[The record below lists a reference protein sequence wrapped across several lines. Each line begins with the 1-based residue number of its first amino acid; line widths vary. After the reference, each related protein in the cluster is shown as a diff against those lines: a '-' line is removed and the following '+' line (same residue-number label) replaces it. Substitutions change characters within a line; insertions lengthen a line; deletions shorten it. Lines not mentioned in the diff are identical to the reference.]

1 MGEQAFVINETP
13 TIDPRSLARR
23 RTRIRT
29 DVPLILVTC
38 TILIFGLLMLF
49 SASSDISLTVFG
61 NATYIFRR
69 QLVWLAI
76 GGFAALALTYFDYH
90 KFRRLLLPM
99 LLTLWISLVAVL
111 IIKDIRFNAARTIL
125 GGSIQPSELAK
136 LVIIIYLCFWLY
148 IRQDKLNDINVGL
161 IPMGLLLGFTGGL
174 IWLQPDLSAGATIL
188 ILGVMLFILAGGDWR
203 QILLITIVGGL
214 VGLVMVKVIHTGEA
228 RINSYIDGLKDPIQ
242 ASYQV
247 RRSLEAVVRGGLF
260 GVGIGQG
267 TVKLTGLPVP
277 HMDSIYAIIVEETGM
292 LGASFVMGM
301 YGLFLWRGLAIAKRA
316 QDQLG
321 SLLAGGM
328 TIWIVM
334 EAVINMAVI
343 IGLFPVTGNVLPL
356 ISYGGSNMVT
366 TLAGIGIILSVAR
379 NTTIKQIEKGD
390 SLGAVVN
397 LRRRD
402 RRRRVSRPRRS
413 ERVARE
419 S

>member
-1 MGEQAFVINETP
+1 MGEQAFVINETSS
-13 TIDPRSLARR
+13 IDPRVLGRR

-29 DVPLILVTC
+29 DVPLILVIATL
-38 TILIFGLLMLF
+38 LIFGLLMMF

-69 QLVWLAI
+69 QLMWLLVGGLVAI
-76 GGFAALALTYFDYH
+76 FLNYFDYH
-90 KFRRLLLPM
+90 KFRRLLIPM
-99 LLTLWISLVAVL
+99 LLMLWISLIAVL
-111 IIKDIRFNAARTIL
+111 IIKDIRFNAARTLL

-148 IRQDKLNDINVGL
+148 VRQDKLNDFNVGL

-188 ILGVMLFILAGGDWR
+188 ILGVLLFILAGGDWR
-203 QILLITIVGGL
+203 QILLIAIVGVL

-228 RINSYIDGLKDPIQ
+228 RINSYIAGLKDPIQ

-277 HMDSIYAIIVEETGM
+277 HMDSIFAIIVEETGM
-292 LGASFVMGM
+292 LGATFVMAL
-301 YGLFLWRGLAIAKRA
+301 YGIFLWRGLTIAKRA

-334 EAVINMAVI
+334 EAAINMAVI

-366 TLAGIGIILSVAR
+366 TMAAIGIIMSVAR
-379 NTTIKQIEKGD
+379 NSTIKQIEKGD

-413 ERVARE
+413 GRVARE

>member
-1 MGEQAFVINETP
+1 MGEQAIVINETP
-13 TIDPRSLARR
+13 STDPRVLGRR

-29 DVPLILVTC
+29 DVPLILVTA
-38 TILIFGLLMLF
+38 TILIFGLLMMF

-69 QLVWLAI
+69 QLMWLLV
-76 GGFAALALTYFDYH
+76 GGLVMIFLTYFDYH

-99 LLTLWISLVAVL
+99 LLSLWISLIAVL
-111 IIKDIRFNAARTIL
+111 IIKDIRFNAARTLL

-148 IRQDKLNDINVGL
+148 VRQDKLNDINVGL
-161 IPMGLLLGFTGGL
+161 MPMGLLLGFTGGL

-188 ILGVMLFILAGGDWR
+188 ILGVLLFILAGGDWR
-203 QILLITIVGGL
+203 QILLITIIGVL

-228 RINSYIDGLKDPIQ
+228 RINSYIAGLKDPIQ

-292 LGASFVMGM
+292 LGAIFVMAL
-301 YGLFLWRGLAIAKRA
+301 YGTFLWRGLAIAKRA

-334 EAVINMAVI
+334 EAAINMAVI

-379 NTTIKQIEKGD
+379 NSTIKQIEKGD
-390 SLGAVVN
+390 SLGAVVD

-413 ERVARE
+413 GRAPRE

>member
-1 MGEQAFVINETP
+1 MGQQAFVINETA
-13 TIDPRSLARR
+13 TVDPRSLARR

-29 DVPLILVTC
+29 DVPLILVTI

-61 NATYIFRR
+61 SSTYIFRR
-69 QLVWLAI
+69 QLIWLAV
-76 GGFAALALTYFDYH
+76 GGLAALLLTYFDYH

-99 LLTLWISLVAVL
+99 LLMLWISLLAVL
-111 IIKDIRFNAARTIL
+111 IIKDVRFNAARTIL
-125 GGSIQPSELAK
+125 GGSVQPSELAK

-148 IRQDKLNDINVGL
+148 VRQDKLNDINVGL

-228 RINSYIDGLKDPIQ
+228 RINSYIEGLKDPIQ

-260 GVGIGQG
+260 GVGIGEG

-301 YGLFLWRGLAIAKRA
+301 YGLFLWRGLTIARRA

-343 IGLFPVTGNVLPL
+343 IGLFPVTGNVLPM
-356 ISYGGSNMVT
+356 ISYGGSNMVS

-379 NTTIKQIEKGD
+379 NSTIKQIEKGE
-390 SLGAVVN
+390 SLGTVVN

-413 ERVARE
+413 ERVTRE

>member
-1 MGEQAFVINETP
+1 MGEQAFVIDDVP
-13 TIDPRSLARR
+13 AVDPRVLARR

-29 DVPLILVTC
+29 DVPIILVIA
-38 TILIFGLLMLF
+38 TIVIFGLLMLY
-49 SASSDISLTVFG
+49 SASSDISLLVFG
-61 NATYIFRR
+61 NPTYIFRR
-69 QLVWLAI
+69 QIIWLLVGGLAAI
-76 GGFAALALTYFDYH
+76 FLNYFDYH

-99 LLTLWISLVAVL
+99 LLTLWVALVAVL
-111 IIKDIRFNAARTIL
+111 IIKDVRFNASRTLL

-148 IRQDKLNDINVGL
+148 VRQDKLNDINVGL
-161 IPMGLLLGFTGGL
+161 IPMGLMLGFTGGL

-188 ILGVMLFILAGGDWR
+188 ILGVLLFILAGGDWR
-203 QILLITIVGGL
+203 QIVLITVIGIL
-214 VGLVMVKVIHTGEA
+214 VGFVMVKVIHTGEA
-228 RINSYIDGLKDPIQ
+228 RIDSYIAGLKDPIK

-277 HMDSIYAIIVEETGM
+277 HMDSIFAIIVEETGM
-292 LGASFVMGM
+292 LGAIFVMSL
-301 YGLFLWRGLAIAKRA
+301 YGIFLWRGLTIAKRA

-321 SLLAGGM
+321 SLLAGGL

-334 EAVINMAVI
+334 EAAINMAVI

-366 TLAGIGIILSVAR
+366 TMAGIGIILSVAR

-390 SLGAVVN
+390 SLGTVVN

-402 RRRRVSRPRRS
+402 RRRRVPRPRRAG
-413 ERVARE
+413 RDARQ

>member
-1 MGEQAFVINETP
+1 MRPLPSTRAV
-13 TIDPRSLARR
+13 LARR

-29 DVPLILVTC
+29 DVPLILVTI

-61 NATYIFRR
+61 SATYIFRR
-69 QLVWLAI
+69 QLIWLAV
-76 GGFAALALTYFDYH
+76 GGLAALLLTYFDYH

-99 LLTLWISLVAVL
+99 LLTLWISLLAVL
-111 IIKDIRFNAARTIL
+111 IIKDVRFNAARTLL

-228 RINSYIDGLKDPIQ
+228 RINSYIEGLKDPIQ

-292 LGASFVMGM
+292 LGASFVMGL

-402 RRRRVSRPRRS
+402 RRRRISRPRRS
-413 ERVARE
+413 ERVTRE

>member
-13 TIDPRSLARR
+13 TVDPRSLARR

-38 TILIFGLLMLF
+38 TLVIFGLLMLF

-69 QLVWLAI
+69 QLLWLAI
-76 GGFAALALTYFDYH
+76 GGLAALFLTYFDYH

-99 LLTLWISLVAVL
+99 LITLWISLVAVL
-111 IIKDIRFNAARTIL
+111 IIKDVRFNAARTIL
-125 GGSIQPSELAK
+125 GGSVQPSELAK

-188 ILGVMLFILAGGDWR
+188 ILGVLLFILAGGDWR

-292 LGASFVMGM
+292 LGATFVMGL
-301 YGLFLWRGLAIAKRA
+301 YGLFLWRGLAIAKRS

-366 TLAGIGIILSVAR
+366 TFAGIGIILSVAR
-379 NTTIKQIEKGD
+379 NSTIRQIEKGD
-390 SLGAVVN
+390 SLGAVVD

>member
-1 MGEQAFVINETP
+1 MGQQAFVINETA

-29 DVPLILVTC
+29 DVPLILVII

-61 NATYIFRR
+61 SATYIFRR
-69 QLVWLAI
+69 QLMWLAI
-76 GGFAALALTYFDYH
+76 GGLAALLLTYFDYH

-99 LLTLWISLVAVL
+99 LLTLWISLLAVL

-228 RINSYIDGLKDPIQ
+228 RINSYIEGLKDPIQ

-292 LGASFVMGM
+292 LGATFVMGM

-379 NTTIKQIEKGD
+379 NTTIRQIEKGD

-402 RRRRVSRPRRS
+402 RRRRVPRPRRS

>member
-13 TIDPRSLARR
+13 TVDPRSLARR

-69 QLVWLAI
+69 QLIWLAV
-76 GGFAALALTYFDYH
+76 GGLAALVLTYFDYH

-111 IIKDIRFNAARTIL
+111 IIKDVRFNAARTIL

-292 LGASFVMGM
+292 LGASFVMGL

-316 QDQLG
+316 EDQLG

-379 NTTIKQIEKGD
+379 NSTIKQIEKGD

-413 ERVARE
+413 ERVTRE

>member
-13 TIDPRSLARR
+13 SVDPRVLGRR

-29 DVPLILVTC
+29 DVPLILVTA
-38 TILIFGLLMLF
+38 TLLIFGLLMMF

-69 QLVWLAI
+69 QLMWLLVGGLVAI
-76 GGFAALALTYFDYH
+76 FLNYFDYH
-90 KFRRLLLPM
+90 KFRRLLIPM
-99 LLTLWISLVAVL
+99 LLALWISLIAVL
-111 IIKDIRFNAARTIL
+111 IIKDVRFNAARTLL

-148 IRQDKLNDINVGL
+148 IRQDKLNDFNVGL

-188 ILGVMLFILAGGDWR
+188 ILGVLLFILAGGDWR
-203 QILLITIVGGL
+203 QILLIAIVGML

-228 RINSYIDGLKDPIQ
+228 RINSYIAGLKDPIQ

-277 HMDSIYAIIVEETGM
+277 HMDSIFAIIVEETGM
-292 LGASFVMGM
+292 LGATFVMAL
-301 YGLFLWRGLAIAKRA
+301 YGIFLWRGLIIAKRA

-334 EAVINMAVI
+334 EAAINMAVI

-366 TLAGIGIILSVAR
+366 TMAAIGIIMSVAR
-379 NTTIKQIEKGD
+379 NSTIKQIEKGD
-390 SLGAVVN
+390 SLGAVIN

-413 ERVARE
+413 ECATRE

>member
-1 MGEQAFVINETP
+1 
-13 TIDPRSLARR
+13 
-23 RTRIRT
+23 
-29 DVPLILVTC
+29 
-38 TILIFGLLMLF
+38 
-49 SASSDISLTVFG
+49 
-61 NATYIFRR
+61 
-69 QLVWLAI
+69 
-76 GGFAALALTYFDYH
+76 
-90 KFRRLLLPM
+90 M
-99 LLTLWISLVAVL
+99 LLSLWISLIAVL
-111 IIKDIRFNAARTIL
+111 IIKDIRFNAARTLL

-148 IRQDKLNDINVGL
+148 VRQDKLNDINVGL
-161 IPMGLLLGFTGGL
+161 MPMGLLLGFTGGL

-188 ILGVMLFILAGGDWR
+188 ILGVLLFILAGGDWR
-203 QILLITIVGGL
+203 QILLITIIGVL

-228 RINSYIDGLKDPIQ
+228 RINSYIAGLKDPIQ

-292 LGASFVMGM
+292 LGAIFVMAL
-301 YGLFLWRGLAIAKRA
+301 YGTFLWRGLAIAKRA

-334 EAVINMAVI
+334 EAAINMAVI

-379 NTTIKQIEKGD
+379 NSTIKQIEKGD
-390 SLGAVVN
+390 SLGAVVD

-413 ERVARE
+413 GRAPRE

>member
-1 MGEQAFVINETP
+1 MGQQAFVINETA
-13 TIDPRSLARR
+13 TVDPRSLARR

-29 DVPLILVTC
+29 DVPLILVTI

-61 NATYIFRR
+61 SATYIFRR
-69 QLVWLAI
+69 QLIWLAV
-76 GGFAALALTYFDYH
+76 GGLAALLLTYFDYH

-99 LLTLWISLVAVL
+99 LLTLWISLLAVL
-111 IIKDIRFNAARTIL
+111 IIKDVRFNAARTIL
-125 GGSIQPSELAK
+125 GGSVQPSELAK

-228 RINSYIDGLKDPIQ
+228 RINSYIEGLRDPIH

-301 YGLFLWRGLAIAKRA
+301 YGLFLWRGLTIAKRA

-379 NTTIKQIEKGD
+379 NSTIKQIEKGD

-402 RRRRVSRPRRS
+402 RRRRVPRPRRS
-413 ERVARE
+413 ERVTRE

>member
-1 MGEQAFVINETP
+1 MGEQAIVINETP
-13 TIDPRSLARR
+13 STDPRVLGRR

-29 DVPLILVTC
+29 DVPLILVTA
-38 TILIFGLLMLF
+38 TILIFGLLMMF

-69 QLVWLAI
+69 QLMWLLV
-76 GGFAALALTYFDYH
+76 GGLVMIFLTYFDYH

-99 LLTLWISLVAVL
+99 LLSLWISLIAVL
-111 IIKDIRFNAARTIL
+111 IIKDIRFNAARTLL

-148 IRQDKLNDINVGL
+148 VRQEKLNDFNVGL

-188 ILGVMLFILAGGDWR
+188 ILGVLLFVLAGGDWR
-203 QILLITIVGGL
+203 QILLIAIVGAL
-214 VGLVMVKVIHTGEA
+214 VGFVMVKVIHTGEA
-228 RINSYIDGLKDPIQ
+228 RINSYIAGLKDPIQ

-292 LGASFVMGM
+292 LGATFVMGL
-301 YGLFLWRGLAIAKRA
+301 YGIFLWRGLTVAKRA

-366 TLAGIGIILSVAR
+366 TLAGIGIIMSVAR
-379 NTTIKQIEKGD
+379 NSTIKQIEKGD